1 MKGKMQGLPAAGP
14 EEATHEEDEVPDEAP
29 DEALNITTK
38 NGDNIADLVD
48 PEPVMNNS
56 HNSFHIQER

>member
-14 EEATHEEDEVPDEAP
+14 EEATHEEDEAPGEAP
-29 DEALNITTK
+29 SEALNITTNNNNNK
-38 NGDNIADLVD
+38 AYLVD
-48 PEPVMNNS
+48 PELVLNNS